1 MKTWFSPEQRTSY
14 RQGLGIVMLILS
26 IFLLLSFGSSIHQ
39 FANDH
44 SIVTSSNP
52 DFSEV
57 ENLMGGVGAKLSH
70 YFIEMRFGIGGA
82 FALALAIGL
91 VGLNFVRD
99 SIVVSYYKIF
109 KELLFFMTFSMVTS
123 GVFRGHLMEVSYP
136 IDNITS

>member
-1 MKTWFSPEQRTSY
+1 
-14 RQGLGIVMLILS
+14 MLILS
-26 IFLLLSFGSSIHQ
+26 IFLLLSFGSSISIC
-39 FANDH
+39 NDH

-99 SIVVSYYKIF
+99 
-109 KELLFFMTFSMVTS
+109 
-123 GVFRGHLMEVSYP
+123 
-136 IDNITS
+136 